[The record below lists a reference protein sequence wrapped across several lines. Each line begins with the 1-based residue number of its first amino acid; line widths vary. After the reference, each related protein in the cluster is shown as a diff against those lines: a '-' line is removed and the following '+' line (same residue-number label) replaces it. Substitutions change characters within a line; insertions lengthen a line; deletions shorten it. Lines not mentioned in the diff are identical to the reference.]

1 MSVSTVTNSS
11 GTVNYD
17 LATAKRETAAGLLTE
32 EQLKKLDEI
41 EKDAKNNERRANQEL
56 DKDAFLK
63 LMTTQLRYQNP
74 LEPMDN
80 KEMIAQMA
88 QFSSVEQLN
97 NVATAM
103 AVNNGGNDLIIMK
116 LQDMTDEIKKSNEE
130 IKKLNEEIK
139 KLHGVKEIDEDTD
152 SEDDDSTDE
161 TSESDAS

>member
-17 LATAKRETAAGLLTE
+17 LATAKRDTAAGLLTE
-32 EQLKKLDEI
+32 EQLEKLDKI
-41 EKDAKNNERRANQEL
+41 EKDEKNNERRANQEL

-63 LMTTQLRYQNP
+63 LMTTQLKYQNP

-97 NVATAM
+97 NMAAAM
-103 AVNNGGNDLIIMK
+103 GVNNSGNDQIIMK
-116 LQDMTDEIKKSNEE
+116 LEDMTAEIKKSNEE

-139 KLHGVKEIDEDTD
+139 KLQGVKEVGGDTD
-152 SEDDDSTDE
+152 SEEDDSTDE
-161 TSESDAS
+161 TSETETS